1 MILFIRQSHG
11 NLHNPYLCC
20 RIYCMKH
27 LIIVASLFFVAVS
40 SCRKPETVNVKSNSP
55 YKFNF
60 LLDGNGY
67 QLKATEYKY
76 MSIGTNEVG
85 AYFPSNSES
94 FVPSATYPVL
104 GLVYSWPVG
113 HKVTEAD
120 LMGLAKKNLNF
131 GDNSVR
137 PEIIF
142 KPSATSLENWTAIDT
157 GYFAITLSSIQ
168 FLKRDTIGGTP
179 LKCYTVSGNTTT
191 VLWYNTRF
199 QTFNNAEFNM
209 VLLMHE

>member
-1 MILFIRQSHG
+1 MK
-11 NLHNPYLCC
+11 NL
-20 RIYCMKH
+20 
-27 LIIVASLFFVAVS
+27 LIIAALVFVTVS
-40 SCRKPETVNVKSNSP
+40 SCRKPETLDVKSNSP

-67 QLKATEYKY
+67 SLKATSYQY
-76 MSIGTNEVG
+76 MTIGTHEVG
-85 AYFPSNSES
+85 AYFPANAES

-120 LMGLAKKNLNF
+120 LMGLSKKNLNF

-142 KPSATSLENWTAIDT
+142 KPSATSLETWTSIDT
-157 GYFAITLSSIQ
+157 GFFAVTLNSIK

-179 LKCYTVSGNTTT
+179 LKCYNVSGATTT

-199 QTFNNAEFNM
+199 QTFNNAEFDM